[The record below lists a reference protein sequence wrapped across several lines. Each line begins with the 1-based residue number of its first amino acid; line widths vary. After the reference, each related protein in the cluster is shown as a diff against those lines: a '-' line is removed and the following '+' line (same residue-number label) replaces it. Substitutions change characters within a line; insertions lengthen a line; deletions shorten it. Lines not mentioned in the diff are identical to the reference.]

1 MKSRG
6 FSLVELIIVIAIM
19 AILVGIMAP
28 MLIRY
33 IEKTN
38 VSADVQ
44 FCDSVREAV
53 NIARSNIDNRNDA
66 DSAIQID
73 YLESGQPFSISYY
86 TNQTLFTDE
95 VSEIV
100 GFNVIG
106 DGTNG
111 EEVCRGYMKSR
122 VAKNSGVLM
131 LQMDGNNLYVWIDNS
146 DFKGGDS
153 VNTCSSYADVVTSG
167 VIYSR

>member
-1 MKSRG
+1 MKSKG

-66 DSAIQID
+66 DSATQID
-73 YLESGQPFSISYY
+73 YLESGQAYSIGFF

-111 EEVCRGYMKSR
+111 AEACRSYMKSR

-131 LQMDGNNLYVWIDNS
+131 LQMDGNNLYVWIDHS
-146 DFKGGDS
+146 DFKGGDTDH
-153 VNTCSSYADVVTSG
+153 TCSSYADVVTSG